1 MERDGMKSRVRE
13 LAMIAGPALLVCLGA
28 VWLAFQFVEPAPP
41 KVVKMTTGSET
52 GGYFKFGQRYAELM
66 KAQGIKLEI
75 ATSAGSI
82 ENIKRLNDPATGFKL
97 GLVQG
102 GISNSELSPDL
113 VSIGRVFLEP
123 LWVFHR
129 AADRVERLSDLKGRR
144 LAVGADGS
152 GTRQLAETLLK
163 SNQVT
168 IENSRLAPL
177 SGQNAVDALLES
189 EVDAIFLAF
198 APEAPLI
205 QQLLRD
211 DRLQLMNFVQSEAYT
226 RLFPYLTHVVLP
238 QGVVDLEKNIP
249 PQDVS
254 LVAAQAALVAR
265 KDLHPALAELLVDA
279 ATAVHSK
286 GSVFQRLKDYP
297 KGIDPEYPMSE
308 DAERIYKSGQPFF
321 RRFLPFWLA
330 NFIERMIVLV
340 VPLATIFIP
349 VFKLVPWLYQWRIN
363 QRLLY
368 WYGQLKALEKRT
380 GPGRSAQIMAEHHH
394 EIDRIEEAV
403 SRIPVPLR
411 YSDKLYELRGAID
424 LVRSRLTSQLAA

>member
-1 MERDGMKSRVRE
+1 MQVEAARSRLRE
-13 LAMIAGPALLVCLGA
+13 MALIAGPILLVCLGA
-28 VWLAFQFVEPAPP
+28 IWLAFQFVEPAPP
-41 KVVKMTTGSET
+41 KVVKMTTGGET

-82 ENIKRLNDPATGFKL
+82 ENVKRLNDPASGFKL

-102 GISNSELSPDL
+102 GISNSELSPEL

-129 AADRVERLSDLKGRR
+129 AVDQFERLSDLKGRR
-144 LAVGADGS
+144 LAIGPDGS

-163 SNQVT
+163 SNLVT
-168 IENSRLAPL
+168 ADNSKLLPL
-177 SGQNAVDALLES
+177 SGQAAVDALMKS
-189 EVDAIFLAF
+189 EVEAIFLAF

-211 DRLQLMNFVQSEAYT
+211 DKLRLMNFAQAEAYT
-226 RLFPYLTHVVLP
+226 RLFPYLSRVVLP
-238 QGVVDLEKNIP
+238 QGVVDLQKNIP
-249 PQDVS
+249 PQDIE

-279 ATAVHSK
+279 AIAVHAK
-286 GSVFQRLKDYP
+286 GSVFQRLKEFP
-297 KGIDPEYPMSE
+297 KGVDPEYPMSD
-308 DAERIYKSGQPFF
+308 DAERVYKSGQPFF

-330 NFIERMIVLV
+330 NFVERMIVLV
-340 VPLATIFIP
+340 VPLATILIP
-349 VFKLVPWLYQWRIN
+349 VFKLLPWLYQWRIN

-368 WYGQLKALEKRT
+368 WYGQLKALEKRI
-380 GPGRSAQIMAEHHH
+380 GPTRSAQIVAEHHH

-403 SRIPVPLR
+403 GQIPVPLR
-411 YSDKLYELRGAID
+411 YSDKFYELRGAID
-424 LVRSRLTSQLAA
+424 LVRSRLMSQAAA